1 MTELKFEDMTAAASG
16 DRQNMLGKLL
26 YFSLPSVLV
35 DKDDLR
41 QLCVDMNIPYAGG
54 NRLSVSDAFRSATGD
69 VRDRIISEEYGERRI
84 YQIYCRDNRRISD
97 SVISRELVKE
107 TMHQETNQYE
117 KLANISYDK
126 DSQIF
131 SYDNLAY
138 DSQIDAMAY
147 CRRAE
152 ELFELYQRCANRRQ
166 VETICVNFLRMLEST
181 KLSVNGHLYFVPR
194 HNMEKVDI
202 FEDFVAEL
210 IIDEYA
216 AMVVRTIFQL
226 KMEGYSQQAIANY
239 LSSEGVLPPAAY
251 KQQQGLKYQSGFQAV
266 GDNNAWSPVAV
277 RAILENPI
285 YIGTLVQGK
294 RGTPNYKIKQMKL
307 RSKEDWCIVEKN
319 HAPII
324 SEELFTSVQHLLSLD
339 TRTSPSKKV
348 VQPLAGMLYCADC
361 GRAMCRRSVKRGNR
375 TFYYYVCSTHKRSKL
390 CSSHSISQTVLENV
404 VLRAIQKQIEMVV
417 DIDQLIH
424 EIGQKSVQAAKHR
437 QLDMTIEE
445 KEKQITEQKE
455 YRMRLLEAF
464 HDDLISRTEY
474 DMMRQ
479 RYTQRIDALQAVLA
493 SLHERRQALEEGA
506 ADTRN
511 WVAEYTKFRKID
523 RLTREMVAGLIRR
536 ITVSEGKQV
545 TIQFNYAD
553 ELASYQ
559 QMIAAAAKEVG

>member
-1 MTELKFEDMTAAASG
+1 MARTSRKNIVAPVKSPPTPKTEYSAALYARISVEDERKREADTIGNQIQLLRDFAGEDPDISVFDVYCDDDVSG
-16 DRQNMLGKLL
+16 TDFQRPEFSRMMNDIRDGKVNCVIVKDLSRLGREYIETGKYLETV
-26 YFSLPSVLV
+26 FPDMGIRFISVN
-35 DKDDLR
+35 DDLDSEHTP
-41 QLCVDMNIPYAGG
+41 LCDDISIPIKNIMN
-54 NRLSVSDAFRSATGD
+54 
-69 VRDRIISEEYGERRI
+69 E
-84 YQIYCRDNRRISD
+84 
-97 SVISRELVKE
+97 
-107 TMHQETNQYE
+107 
-117 KLANISYDK
+117 
-126 DSQIF
+126 
-131 SYDNLAY
+131 
-138 DSQIDAMAY
+138 AY
-147 CRRAE
+147 CRSLSQKLRAQ
-152 ELFELYQRCANRRQ
+152 FRVQRKAG
-166 VETICVNFLRMLEST
+166 EFLGAFACYGYL
-181 KLSVNGHLYFVPR
+181 KDPADKH
-194 HNMEKVDI
+194 K
-202 FEDFVAEL
+202 L

-266 GDNNAWSPVAV
+266 GDNIAWSPVAV

-307 RSKEDWCIVEKN
+307 RSKEDWCVVEKN
-319 HAPII
+319 HVPII

-339 TRTSPSKKV
+339 TRTSPSEEV

-375 TFYYYVCSTHKRSKL
+375 MFYYYVCSTHKRSKL
-390 CSSHSISQTVLENV
+390 CSSHSISQTALEDV

-424 EIGQKSVQAAKHR
+424 EIGQKSIQAAKHR

-445 KEKQITEQKE
+445 KEKRIAEQKE

-464 HDDLISRTEY
+464 HDDLISRAEY

-479 RYTQRIDALQAVLA
+479 RYTQRIDALQAALV
-493 SLHERRQALEEGA
+493 SLRERRQALEEGA

-536 ITVSEGKQV
+536 ITVSEGKQI

>member
-1 MTELKFEDMTAAASG
+1 MKKQKKPVPSAEAEPVIKKQPLLKRLLFGPERPDLSELEAGSTTILDILSPTAIDTKSRDYIVVDGVFHAYLYITGYGYSTTVGSCWLAPLVEAGEGVNVSFSFT
-16 DRQNMLGKLL
+16 RQNREKILSKIAQTTMLNRSRMRDVG
-26 YFSLPSVLV
+26 
-35 DKDDLR
+35 DTR
-41 QLCVDMNIPYAGG
+41 QDY
-54 NRLSVSDAFRSATGD
+54 
-69 VRDRIISEEYGERRI
+69 
-84 YQIYCRDNRRISD
+84 
-97 SVISRELVKE
+97 
-107 TMHQETNQYE
+107 
-117 KLANISYDK
+117 
-126 DSQIF
+126 
-131 SYDNLAY
+131 
-138 DSQIDAMAY
+138 
-147 CRRAE
+147 E
-152 ELFELYQRCANRRQ
+152 ELDSAITSGLYLKDVMNRQ
-166 VETICVNFLRMLEST
+166 
-181 KLSVNGHLYFVPR
+181 G
-194 HNMEKVDI
+194 
-202 FEDFVAEL
+202 EDF
-210 IIDEYA
+210 YY
-216 AMVVRTIFQL
+216 IFQL

-266 GDNNAWSPVAV
+266 GDNNAWSPIAV

-339 TRTSPSKKV
+339 TRTSPSEEV

-390 CSSHSISQTVLENV
+390 CSSHSISQTALEDV

-424 EIGQKSVQAAKHR
+424 EIGQKSIQAAKHR

-445 KEKQITEQKE
+445 KEKQITGQKE

-479 RYTQRIDALQAVLA
+479 RYTQQIDALQATLA

-511 WVAEYTKFRKID
+511 WVAEYTKFRKLD
-523 RLTREMVAGLIRR
+523 KLTREMVAGLIRR
-536 ITVSEGKQV
+536 ITVSEGKQI

-559 QMIAAAAKEVG
+559 QMIAAVAREVG

>member
-1 MTELKFEDMTAAASG
+1 MSDSNNMWPFQEISAEEGLDINEIFGTGTSNGAATPEANPFQVPQQAVPAPETTTPHVEQPSTSPAAS
-16 DRQNMLGKLL
+16 QAEQT
-26 YFSLPSVLV
+26 PAPQPAAVT
-35 DKDDLR
+35 
-41 QLCVDMNIPYAGG
+41 IPPATIPAAEPAP
-54 NRLSVSDAFRSATGD
+54 NNPLEAAFEAKTVENAKAS
-69 VRDRIISEEYGERRI
+69 
-84 YQIYCRDNRRISD
+84 
-97 SVISRELVKE
+97 
-107 TMHQETNQYE
+107 
-117 KLANISYDK
+117 
-126 DSQIF
+126 
-131 SYDNLAY
+131 
-138 DSQIDAMAY
+138 
-147 CRRAE
+147 
-152 ELFELYQRCANRRQ
+152 LFEKKPVFCHKSAK
-166 VETICVNFLRMLEST
+166 EI
-181 KLSVNGHLYFVPR
+181 
-194 HNMEKVDI
+194 I
-202 FEDFVAEL
+202 EDP

-266 GDNNAWSPVAV
+266 GDNIAWSPVAV

-307 RSKEDWCIVEKN
+307 RSKEDWCTVEKN

-339 TRTSPSKKV
+339 TRTSPSEEV

-390 CSSHSISQTVLENV
+390 CSSHSISQTALEDV

-424 EIGQKSVQAAKHR
+424 EIGQKSIQAAKHR

-479 RYTQRIDALQAVLA
+479 RYTQRIDALQVALA

-511 WVAEYTKFRKID
+511 WVTEYTKFRKID
-523 RLTREMVAGLIRR
+523 KLTREMVAGLIRR
-536 ITVSEGKQV
+536 ITVSEGKQI

-559 QMIAAAAKEVG
+559 QMVAAAAKEVG

>member
-1 MTELKFEDMTAAASG
+1 MAAFFRPQTEELSG
-16 DRQNMLGKLL
+16 QHWYGISYLRLSKLGKRYESESIDNQRKLIDEFVQRHPEITL
-26 YFSLPSVLV
+26 VGERVDDGYTGTNYDRPGFQGVMDAIREKKANCVIVKDLSRLGREYIETGKYLETVFPDMGIRFISVN
-35 DKDDLR
+35 DDLDSEHTP
-41 QLCVDMNIPYAGG
+41 LCDDISIPIKNIMN
-54 NRLSVSDAFRSATGD
+54 
-69 VRDRIISEEYGERRI
+69 E
-84 YQIYCRDNRRISD
+84 
-97 SVISRELVKE
+97 
-107 TMHQETNQYE
+107 
-117 KLANISYDK
+117 
-126 DSQIF
+126 
-131 SYDNLAY
+131 
-138 DSQIDAMAY
+138 AY
-147 CRRAE
+147 CRSLSQKLRAQ
-152 ELFELYQRCANRRQ
+152 FRVQRKAG
-166 VETICVNFLRMLEST
+166 EFLGAFACYGYL
-181 KLSVNGHLYFVPR
+181 KDPADKH
-194 HNMEKVDI
+194 K
-202 FEDFVAEL
+202 L

-266 GDNNAWSPVAV
+266 GDNIAWSPVAV

-307 RSKEDWCIVEKN
+307 RSKEDWCTVEKN

-339 TRTSPSKKV
+339 TRTSPSEEV

-390 CSSHSISQTVLENV
+390 CSSHSISQTALEDV
-404 VLRAIQKQIEMVV
+404 VLRAIQKQIEMVI

-424 EIGQKSVQAAKHR
+424 EIGQKSIQAAKHR

-479 RYTQRIDALQAVLA
+479 RYTQRIDALQVALA

-511 WVAEYTKFRKID
+511 WVTEYTKFRKID
-523 RLTREMVAGLIRR
+523 KLTREMVAGLIRR
-536 ITVSEGKQV
+536 ITVSEGKQI

-559 QMIAAAAKEVG
+559 QMVAAAAKEVG

>member
-1 MTELKFEDMTAAASG
+1 M
-16 DRQNMLGKLL
+16 
-26 YFSLPSVLV
+26 
-35 DKDDLR
+35 
-41 QLCVDMNIPYAGG
+41 
-54 NRLSVSDAFRSATGD
+54 
-69 VRDRIISEEYGERRI
+69 
-84 YQIYCRDNRRISD
+84 
-97 SVISRELVKE
+97 
-107 TMHQETNQYE
+107 
-117 KLANISYDK
+117 
-126 DSQIF
+126 
-131 SYDNLAY
+131 
-138 DSQIDAMAY
+138 
-147 CRRAE
+147 
-152 ELFELYQRCANRRQ
+152 
-166 VETICVNFLRMLEST
+166 
-181 KLSVNGHLYFVPR
+181 
-194 HNMEKVDI
+194 
-202 FEDFVAEL
+202 
-210 IIDEYA
+210 
-216 AMVVRTIFQL
+216 
-226 KMEGYSQQAIANY
+226 
-239 LSSEGVLPPAAY
+239 
-251 KQQQGLKYQSGFQAV
+251 
-266 GDNNAWSPVAV
+266 

-307 RSKEDWCIVEKN
+307 RSKEDWCVVEKN

-339 TRTSPSKKV
+339 TRTSPSEEV

-390 CSSHSISQTVLENV
+390 CSSHSISQTALEDV

-424 EIGQKSVQAAKHR
+424 EIGQKSIQAAKHR

-445 KEKQITEQKE
+445 KEKQITGQKE

-479 RYTQRIDALQAVLA
+479 RYTQQIDALQVALA
-493 SLHERRQALEEGA
+493 SLHERRQALEEGS

-523 RLTREMVAGLIRR
+523 KLTREMVAGLIRR
-536 ITVSEGKQV
+536 ITVSEGKQI

>member
-1 MTELKFEDMTAAASG
+1 MKLPTNTPVKIVMLGAGGTGGHIAPHIYRLLYALDRPSRFIICDG
-16 DRQNMLGKLL
+16 DKVEFKNLVRQNFSPADLGENKAKILAER
-26 YFSLPSVLV
+26 YAAVFGMEAEYLPAFVEDLDTLTTLIHADGWAGEYSRYPTVREQAILIGAV
-35 DKDDLR
+35 DNDKSR
-41 QLCVDMNIPYAGG
+41 QLCHKAFLKAENLIYIDSGNGEFSGQVVCGVRRNGRTVRKPVGG
-54 NRLSVSDAFRSATGD
+54 VFPELLKVQDRFPSELSCAEASLADPQSMA
-69 VRDRIISEEYGERRI
+69 
-84 YQIYCRDNRRISD
+84 
-97 SVISRELVKE
+97 
-107 TMHQETNQYE
+107 
-117 KLANISYDK
+117 ANI
-126 DSQIF
+126 
-131 SYDNLAY
+131 
-138 DSQIDAMAY
+138 
-147 CRRAE
+147 
-152 ELFELYQRCANRRQ
+152 
-166 VETICVNFLRMLEST
+166 T
-181 KLSVNGHLYFVPR
+181 
-194 HNMEKVDI
+194 
-202 FEDFVAEL
+202 
-210 IIDEYA
+210 A

-251 KQQQGLKYQSGFQAV
+251 KQQQGLKYQSGFQTV

-307 RSKEDWCIVEKN
+307 RSKEDWCVVEKN

-339 TRTSPSKKV
+339 TRTSPSEEV

-390 CSSHSISQTVLENV
+390 CSSHSISQTALEEV

-424 EIGQKSVQAAKHR
+424 EIGQKSIQAAKHR

-479 RYTQRIDALQAVLA
+479 CYTQRIDALQAALA
-493 SLHERRQALEEGA
+493 SLHQRRQSLEEGA

-523 RLTREMVAGLIRR
+523 KLTREMVAGLIRR
-536 ITVSEGKQV
+536 ITVSEGKQI

-559 QMIAAAAKEVG
+559 QMIAVAAKEVG

>member
-1 MTELKFEDMTAAASG
+1 
-16 DRQNMLGKLL
+16 
-26 YFSLPSVLV
+26 
-35 DKDDLR
+35 
-41 QLCVDMNIPYAGG
+41 
-54 NRLSVSDAFRSATGD
+54 
-69 VRDRIISEEYGERRI
+69 
-84 YQIYCRDNRRISD
+84 
-97 SVISRELVKE
+97 
-107 TMHQETNQYE
+107 
-117 KLANISYDK
+117 
-126 DSQIF
+126 
-131 SYDNLAY
+131 
-138 DSQIDAMAY
+138 
-147 CRRAE
+147 
-152 ELFELYQRCANRRQ
+152 
-166 VETICVNFLRMLEST
+166 
-181 KLSVNGHLYFVPR
+181 
-194 HNMEKVDI
+194 
-202 FEDFVAEL
+202 
-210 IIDEYA
+210 
-216 AMVVRTIFQL
+216 
-226 KMEGYSQQAIANY
+226 
-239 LSSEGVLPPAAY
+239 
-251 KQQQGLKYQSGFQAV
+251 
-266 GDNNAWSPVAV
+266 
-277 RAILENPI
+277 
-285 YIGTLVQGK
+285 
-294 RGTPNYKIKQMKL
+294 MKL
-307 RSKEDWCIVEKN
+307 RSKEDWCVVENN
-319 HAPII
+319 HTPII

-390 CSSHSISQTVLENV
+390 CSSHSISQTALEDV

-424 EIGQKSVQAAKHR
+424 EIGQKSIQAAKHR

-479 RYTQRIDALQAVLA
+479 RYTQRIDALQASLA

-536 ITVSEGKQV
+536 ITVSEGKQI